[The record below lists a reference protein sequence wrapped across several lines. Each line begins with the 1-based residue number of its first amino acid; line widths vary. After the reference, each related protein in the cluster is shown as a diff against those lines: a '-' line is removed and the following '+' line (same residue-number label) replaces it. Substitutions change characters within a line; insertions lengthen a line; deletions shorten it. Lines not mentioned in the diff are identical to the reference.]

1 MTIYILN
8 LILIIIYDKI
18 FKKLKKGKSIY
29 IIVVSIQLFFILAL
43 RGFTVGDDL
52 DSYIAYYKII
62 GQMSLTVNFM
72 ELEKG
77 YVLYNSILGHLSPDP
92 RFFFIVT
99 SAILVVGISKFIHDY
114 SKTPWLSYFL
124 FITLGFYAID
134 FGLLRQALAI
144 IIVINGFK
152 YVENRKFWKFGMSI
166 GNLDARLFEKSTC
179 WHNSI
184 KRKKM
189 ERLYKKLESYGQSD
203 YYPFHMP
210 GHKRNRASSADDF
223 LFERDITE
231 ISGFDNLHHA
241 EGILKEA
248 QEYAAQIYG
257 TKKCFFSVNG
267 STAALL
273 AAVSASVNKGGK
285 ILVARNCHKA
295 VYHALYL
302 RELQPVYIYPH
313 EDQRLGINGGISPE
327 RVERYLEEN
336 TDVQAF
342 LLTSPTYDGV
352 VSDIKTIAEVVHR
365 HKIPLIVDEAHGA
378 HLHYSKYFPVSAAD
392 LGADIVIQSFHKTLP
407 SMTQTAVLHICS
419 DMADVEKIK
428 RFMGIYQTSSPSYIL
443 MASMDAC
450 MDKLRKDGQQMFRE
464 FTFNLEKARQR
475 LSKCEKIKLIEGSMI
490 EGSGIYDFDRSKL
503 LFSTVGTSVNGHLL
517 HQILRDRYHI
527 EMEMA
532 AEKYVLGIA
541 AVGDTEEGFERL
553 CTAIE
558 EIDAEIQQTDE
569 SEESQYHT
577 SHARMTQLMTISQ
590 AVDAQ
595 QRRYSLK
602 ESVGKVSAEFAYLYP
617 PGIPIIVP
625 GEQITGQF
633 VRNVRRYMEQGLE
646 VQGLSDTSAETIC
659 VAARNEIGQEE
670 YSPAKE

>member
-1 MTIYILN
+1 
-8 LILIIIYDKI
+8 
-18 FKKLKKGKSIY
+18 
-29 IIVVSIQLFFILAL
+29 
-43 RGFTVGDDL
+43 
-52 DSYIAYYKII
+52 
-62 GQMSLTVNFM
+62 
-72 ELEKG
+72 
-77 YVLYNSILGHLSPDP
+77 
-92 RFFFIVT
+92 
-99 SAILVVGISKFIHDY
+99 
-114 SKTPWLSYFL
+114 
-124 FITLGFYAID
+124 
-134 FGLLRQALAI
+134 
-144 IIVINGFK
+144 
-152 YVENRKFWKFGMSI
+152 
-166 GNLDARLFEKSTC
+166 
-179 WHNSI
+179 
-184 KRKKM
+184 M
-189 ERLYKKLESYGQSD
+189 ERLYRKLEEYSRSD

-210 GHKRNRASSADDF
+210 GHKRNAESVRGDF
-223 LFERDITE
+223 PFERDITE
-231 ISGFDNLHHA
+231 IEGFDNLHHP
-241 EGILKEA
+241 EDILLEA
-248 QEYAAQIYG
+248 QRNVAKLYG
-257 TKKCFFSVNG
+257 VKESFYSVNG

-273 AAVSASVNKGGK
+273 SAISAAVPRNGQ

-295 VYHALYL
+295 VYHAIYL
-302 RELQPVYIYPH
+302 RNLKPTYIYPQMDG
-313 EDQRLGINGGISPE
+313 EWWINGGIFPDK
-327 RVERYLEEN
+327 VERCLAANPEL
-336 TDVQAF
+336 QAV
-342 LLTSPTYDGV
+342 LITSPTYDGI
-352 VSDIKTIAEVVHR
+352 VSDIKEIAEIA
-365 HKIPLIVDEAHGA
+365 HKYGVPLIVDEAHGA
-378 HLHYSKYFPVSAAD
+378 HFHFSNYFPTSAAE
-392 LGADIVIQSFHKTLP
+392 LGADLVIQSFHKTLP
-407 SMTQTAVLHICS
+407 AMTQTAVLHNCS
-419 DMADVEKIK
+419 DLVDSRIIR

-503 LFSTVGTSVNGHLL
+503 LFSTVGTSVNGRLL

>member
-1 MTIYILN
+1 M
-8 LILIIIYDKI
+8 
-18 FKKLKKGKSIY
+18 
-29 IIVVSIQLFFILAL
+29 
-43 RGFTVGDDL
+43 
-52 DSYIAYYKII
+52 
-62 GQMSLTVNFM
+62 
-72 ELEKG
+72 
-77 YVLYNSILGHLSPDP
+77 
-92 RFFFIVT
+92 
-99 SAILVVGISKFIHDY
+99 
-114 SKTPWLSYFL
+114 
-124 FITLGFYAID
+124 
-134 FGLLRQALAI
+134 
-144 IIVINGFK
+144 
-152 YVENRKFWKFGMSI
+152 
-166 GNLDARLFEKSTC
+166 
-179 WHNSI
+179 
-184 KRKKM
+184 
-189 ERLYKKLESYGQSD
+189 
-203 YYPFHMP
+203 
-210 GHKRNRASSADDF
+210 
-223 LFERDITE
+223 
-231 ISGFDNLHHA
+231 
-241 EGILKEA
+241 
-248 QEYAAQIYG
+248 
-257 TKKCFFSVNG
+257 
-267 STAALL
+267 
-273 AAVSASVNKGGK
+273 
-285 ILVARNCHKA
+285 
-295 VYHALYL
+295 
-302 RELQPVYIYPH
+302 
-313 EDQRLGINGGISPE
+313 
-327 RVERYLEEN
+327 
-336 TDVQAF
+336 
-342 LLTSPTYDGV
+342 
-352 VSDIKTIAEVVHR
+352 
-365 HKIPLIVDEAHGA
+365 
-378 HLHYSKYFPVSAAD
+378 SAAD

-503 LFSTVGTSVNGHLL
+503 LFSTVGTSVNGHIL